1 VFPKEVINMAKKA
14 HPTIHYDQRSIHQGG
29 HSGLPIQPDGTLR
42 ESSNAVPPI
51 VKNNTKPVNP
61 KK

>member
-1 VFPKEVINMAKKA
+1 MAKKNN
-14 HPTIHYDQRSIHQGG
+14 YDGPYTQRSENNSG
-29 HSGLPIQPDGTLR
+29 HSGLPLRSDGSLR

-51 VKNNTKPVNP
+51 EKQDVNPVNP

>member
-1 VFPKEVINMAKKA
+1 MAKK
-14 HPTIHYDQRSIHQGG
+14 TNYDGPHTQRSIHDEG
-29 HSGLPIQPDGTLR
+29 HSGLPLKSDGTLR

-51 VKNNTKPVNP
+51 EKKSGKPVNP